1 MMTKTTTDFDQ
12 LEDEIRNDMDDLA
25 PCPFCGASDI
35 RFNSVPGT
43 RYARCQ
49 KCSATGGYVFDF
61 EGELY
66 NRRTVIER
74 WNTRNNIAVLD
85 RLRDIAHATATQHGW
100 WDDNRST
107 GEALLKVI
115 VEVAEAVQSLEAG
128 VPTDKHLPQFDSFT
142 VELADIVIRVFD
154 LAGELNRPLGA
165 AIVAKMAFNESRP
178 YRHGK
183 QF

>member
-1 MMTKTTTDFDQ
+1 MTNGIQQ
-12 LEDEIRNDMDDLA
+12 LEEEIRNDMDDLA
-25 PCPFCGASDI
+25 PCPFCGETDI

-43 RYARCQ
+43 RYVRCQ

-61 EGELY
+61 EGNLY
-66 NRRTVIER
+66 TRRTVIQR
-74 WNTRNNIAVLD
+74 WNTHNNITVLD
-85 RLRDIAHATATQHGW
+85 RLRDKAHTTATEHGW

-115 VEVAEAVQSLEAG
+115 VEVAEAVQALEQG
-128 VPTDKHLPQFDSFT
+128 NPPDKHLPDFDSLT
-142 VELADIVIRVFD
+142 IELADTVIRILD
-154 LAGELNRPLGA
+154 LAGRLYLPLGA
-165 AIVAKMAFNESRP
+165 AIGAKMAFNESRP